1 MASHQE
7 SEARLQRLEDEL
19 ADVVRRVRELES
31 RSTATAAPPQAVDVP
46 LVPDAAF
53 QAPRPDEVHPMPSG
67 TDITGMATLLGRT
80 FVVFGGA
87 YLLRALTDSGR
98 LPHTAGII
106 IGLAYA
112 VTWLVFAHRAAAK
125 HPTSAQFHGVTA
137 VLIGWP
143 IIWEAAT
150 RFGLLGPGAAALLLA
165 AMTTAAWIV
174 ATRGRLDAV
183 LGAAAFGTVIAAMAI
198 ASATNHFGVFAL
210 LLIAFSVVTY
220 WERAWLRWPMAIAS
234 GLSVMAVTTRAV
246 ATPPL
251 EPAWMTLVAQGALL
265 ATMQGSLAIRVVM
278 QSRPVRLFDILQAAS
293 GLAIGVGGAVLI
305 ARGSPAGLG
314 LIGAMTAL
322 LAFGAYLAAI
332 IRLTDRPHLLRSYHT
347 FTTFGLAALVTALV
361 LLFSGT
367 GLALVSLALA
377 IVAIAVGPKRL
388 AGSAPLHGAVYVMT
402 ALAASG
408 ALSAAFVV
416 WTMRPSP
423 WPSMPV
429 IAWLTLATTAVC
441 ATMRPTARGDV
452 SDLIAR
458 SGRLLIAAAFVFV
471 AGGAAVM
478 LAAPLVAGTPPDA
491 GILASLRTALL
502 SISVVALGAAGR
514 WPHTA
519 IFARLVYPVLVVGG
533 IRLLV
538 DDFRHSEPSTLFLA
552 LALYGLALAFGPRL
566 ATGSRK

>member
-1 MASHQE
+1 MAPQSE
-7 SEARLQRLEDEL
+7 SEARLQRLEGEL
-19 ADVVRRVRELES
+19 ADVVRRLQALEQVQQVQQVQ
-31 RSTATAAPPQAVDVP
+31 PVQEVLPVQEIPQVP
-46 LVPDAAF
+46 QVQQVQPT
-53 QAPRPDEVHPMPSG
+53 

-87 YLLRALTDSGR
+87 YLLRALTESGR
-98 LPHTAGII
+98 LPPTAGIV

-112 VTWLVFAHRAAAK
+112 VTWLVAAHRVAAK
-125 HPTSAQFHGVTA
+125 QPLSAQFHGVTA

-150 RFGLLGPGAAALLLA
+150 RFGMLRPGAAALLLA
-165 AMTTAAWIV
+165 AMTAIAWTIAA
-174 ATRGRLDAV
+174 RGRLDAV
-183 LGAAAFGTVIAAMAI
+183 LGAAAFGTVVTALAT
-198 ASATNHFGVFAL
+198 ASAVNHFGVFAL
-210 LLIAFSVVTY
+210 VLVALSVVTY
-220 WERAWLRWPMAIAS
+220 WERAWLRWPIAIVS

-251 EPAWMTLVAQGALL
+251 EPAWMTLLAQGALL
-265 ATMQGSLAIRVVM
+265 ATMQGSLAIRVLM
-278 QSRPVRLFDILQAAS
+278 QGKPVRLFDILQAAS
-293 GLAIGVGGAVLI
+293 GLAIGVGGAVLL
-305 ARGSPAGLG
+305 ARGSTAGLG

-332 IRLTDRPHLLRSYHT
+332 VRLTDRPHMLGSYHT

-361 LLFSGT
+361 LLLGGA
-367 GLALVSLALA
+367 GLALVALTLAV
-377 IVAIAVGPKRL
+377 VAIAIGPKRL

-408 ALSAAFVV
+408 ALTVAFEV

-423 WPSMPV
+423 WPTMPV
-429 IAWLTLATTAVC
+429 IAWLTLAVTAVC
-441 ATMRPTARGDV
+441 ATMRPTPRGDV
-452 SDLIAR
+452 GDLITR
-458 SGRLLIAAAFVFV
+458 SGRLLIAAACVFV

-478 LAAPLVAGTPPDA
+478 LLAPVVAGTPPDA

-502 SISVVALGAAGR
+502 STSVVVLGVAAR

-519 IFARLVYPVLVVGG
+519 IFARLVYPVLVLGG
-533 IRLLV
+533 IRLLA
-538 DDFRHSEPSTLFLA
+538 DDFRNSEPSTLFIA

-566 ATGSRK
+566 ALRR